1 MRISHSKHSINPYLK
16 YSPKNDKEERVTKK
30 RKVLLARLVRTLTAT
45 VVGLVAAWL
54 SGPEG
59 LSLVKDPAAQSFVV
73 AVVIPTLITI
83 DKMLRYGKDED
94 DL

>member
-1 MRISHSKHSINPYLK
+1 MRIKYSSHNSNPYLK
-16 YSPKNDKEERVTKK
+16 YSSENKKEERVTKK

-54 SGPEG
+54 SGPDG
-59 LSLVKDPAAQSFVV
+59 LSLIEDPAAQSFVV
-73 AVVIPTLITI
+73 AVVIPTLVTI
-83 DKMLRYGKDED
+83 DKMLRYGQDED